1 MTAPAGVLDTG
12 WSLSAGG
19 GDPAVGPG
27 ARSRPEVPT
36 GWGYAGGMILVVVAL
51 VLLLVVGLPLAGFAL
66 VSLVGLLLSG
76 LVIGGLGRLLVPGRQ
91 PIGLPATVLV
101 GIVGALVGTVVGH
114 EVHLDGLVTVLLE
127 VVAAAVLVVGVARTG
142 LARRLGRSRTRALP
156 RGQ

>member
-1 MTAPAGVLDTG
+1 
-12 WSLSAGG
+12 
-19 GDPAVGPG
+19 
-27 ARSRPEVPT
+27 
-36 GWGYAGGMILVVVAL
+36 MILVVVAL